1 MLELCSIASGSSG
14 NCSCVGTDH
23 THVLID
29 AGISGKRIESG
40 LHELGLKADELEGIL
55 ITHEHIDHISGL
67 GVLARRYGIPVYA
80 TAGTIEGIKRM
91 KSVGHIDE
99 GVFHVIEP
107 GKEFI
112 INDMMFTPIHI
123 SHDAADPVAYRFTN
137 GKQNFAVMTDLGTYD
152 DLIVKS
158 LQGLDVLLLEANHDI
173 RMLQTGPYPY
183 PLKQRILGDRGH
195 LSNERSGQLLGEIL
209 HDNFGTVMLGHLS
222 KENNYE
228 ELAYETV
235 RLEVMMGDNPYNADD
250 FPLYVAKRD
259 EISPVLRVE

>member
-14 NCSCVGTDH
+14 NCICVGTNQ

-29 AGISGKRIESG
+29 AGISGKRIETG
-40 LHELGLKADELEGIL
+40 LHELDLKADELKGIL
-55 ITHEHIDHISGL
+55 ITHEHIDHVGGL
-67 GVLARRYGIPVYA
+67 GVLARRYGIPIYA
-80 TAGTIEGIKRM
+80 TKGTIDGIKQM
-91 KSVGHIDE
+91 KSVGHIEDAL
-99 GVFHVIEP
+99 FHVIKPEQ
-107 GKEFI
+107 EFI
-112 INDMMFTPIHI
+112 IEDMMFHPISI

-137 GKQNFAVMTDLGTYD
+137 GKQNFAVMTDLGCYD
-152 DLIVKS
+152 EHIVKS

-173 RMLQTGPYPY
+173 RMLQVGPYPY
-183 PLKQRILGDRGH
+183 PLKQRILGDKGH
-195 LSNERSGQLLGEIL
+195 LSNESSGQLLGEIL

-235 RLEVMMGDNPYNADD
+235 RLEVTMGDNPYHADD